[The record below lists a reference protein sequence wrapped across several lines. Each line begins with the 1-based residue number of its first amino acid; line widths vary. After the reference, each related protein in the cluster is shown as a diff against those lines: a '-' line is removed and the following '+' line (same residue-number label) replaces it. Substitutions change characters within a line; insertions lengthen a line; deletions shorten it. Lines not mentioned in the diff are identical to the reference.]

1 MKTYTNKNVIFT
13 PKLNH
18 VLTLNIEIMASRRQ
32 LKKQIS
38 YIAGDLFLASLVEG
52 VNRATV
58 VDAIHNILGLIP
70 RISHT
75 QPGNVK
81 GYYKKLRED
90 LNKEIQVVADEL
102 NKSAQ

>member
-1 MKTYTNKNVIFT
+1 
-13 PKLNH
+13 
-18 VLTLNIEIMASRRQ
+18 MASRRR

-52 VNRATV
+52 VNREIIINAT
-58 VDAIHNILGLIP
+58 HNVLNLIP

-81 GYYKKLRED
+81 GYYKNLHEA
-90 LNKEIQVVADEL
+90 LNKEIQAVADEL
-102 NKSAQ
+102 ARTSK

>member
-1 MKTYTNKNVIFT
+1 MKSL
-13 PKLNH
+13 KLIIKR
-18 VLTLNIEIMASRRQ
+18 VKAKRK

-52 VNRATV
+52 VNREAV
-58 VDAIHNILGLIP
+58 VGAIHNIIGLIP

-102 NKSAQ
+102 NK

>member
-1 MKTYTNKNVIFT
+1 
-13 PKLNH
+13 
-18 VLTLNIEIMASRRQ
+18 MASRRK
-32 LKKQIS
+32 LKKQSS

-52 VNRATV
+52 INREVIIEATHEV
-58 VDAIHNILGLIP
+58 IGLIP

-90 LNKEIQVVADEL
+90 LDKAIAKVSAEL
-102 NKSAQ
+102 EKLG

>member
-1 MKTYTNKNVIFT
+1 
-13 PKLNH
+13 
-18 VLTLNIEIMASRRQ
+18 MASRRQ

-38 YIAGDLFLASLVEG
+38 YIASDLFLASLVEG
-52 VNRATV
+52 VNREAIIEATHEV
-58 VDAIHNILGLIP
+58 IELIP

-102 NKSAQ
+102 NK

>member
-1 MKTYTNKNVIFT
+1 
-13 PKLNH
+13 
-18 VLTLNIEIMASRRQ
+18 MASRRK

-52 VNRATV
+52 VNREAIVEAT
-58 VDAIHNILGLIP
+58 HNVINLIP

-81 GYYKKLRED
+81 GYYKNLREA
-90 LNKEIQVVADEL
+90 LNKEIQIVSNEL
-102 NKSAQ
+102 NK

>member
-1 MKTYTNKNVIFT
+1 M
-13 PKLNH
+13 P
-18 VLTLNIEIMASRRQ
+18 SRRR

-52 VNRATV
+52 VNREIIINAT
-58 VDAIHNILGLIP
+58 HNVLNLIP

-81 GYYKKLRED
+81 GYYKNLHEA
-90 LNKEIQVVADEL
+90 LNKEIQAVADEL
-102 NKSAQ
+102 ARTEK

>member
-1 MKTYTNKNVIFT
+1 
-13 PKLNH
+13 
-18 VLTLNIEIMASRRQ
+18 MASRRK

-38 YIAGDLFLASLVEG
+38 YIASELFLASLVEG
-52 VNRATV
+52 VDRQAV
-58 VDAIHNILGLIP
+58 VEAIHNVLELIP

-90 LNKEIQVVADEL
+90 LNKEIQVVSDAL
-102 NKSAQ
+102 NAAQ

>member
-1 MKTYTNKNVIFT
+1 
-13 PKLNH
+13 
-18 VLTLNIEIMASRRQ
+18 MASRRD
-32 LKKQIS
+32 LKKKIS

-52 VNRATV
+52 VNR
-58 VDAIHNILGLIP
+58 DAIIEATHNVLALIP

-81 GYYKKLRED
+81 GYYKKLHED

-102 NKSAQ
+102 NK

>member
-1 MKTYTNKNVIFT
+1 
-13 PKLNH
+13 
-18 VLTLNIEIMASRRQ
+18 MASRRK

-38 YIAGDLFLASLVEG
+38 YIAGDLFLVSLLEG
-52 VNRATV
+52 VNREAVVEAT
-58 VDAIHNILGLIP
+58 HNVINLIP

-90 LNKEIQVVADEL
+90 LNKEIQIVSDEL
-102 NKSAQ
+102 AKTSK

>member
-1 MKTYTNKNVIFT
+1 
-13 PKLNH
+13 
-18 VLTLNIEIMASRRQ
+18 MASRRK

-52 VNRATV
+52 VNREVVVEATHEV
-58 VDAIHNILGLIP
+58 IELIP

-90 LNKEIQVVADEL
+90 FDKAIAKVADEL
-102 NKSAQ
+102 EKIG

>member
-1 MKTYTNKNVIFT
+1 
-13 PKLNH
+13 
-18 VLTLNIEIMASRRQ
+18 MASRRK

-52 VNRATV
+52 VNREAIVEAT
-58 VDAIHNILGLIP
+58 HNVLNLIQ

-81 GYYKKLRED
+81 GYYKNLREA
-90 LNKEIQVVADEL
+90 LNKEIQIVSEEL
-102 NKSAQ
+102 NK

>member
-1 MKTYTNKNVIFT
+1 
-13 PKLNH
+13 
-18 VLTLNIEIMASRRQ
+18 MASRRK

-52 VNRATV
+52 INREVIIEATHEV
-58 VDAIHNILGLIP
+58 IGLIP

-90 LNKEIQVVADEL
+90 LDKSIAKVSAEL
-102 NKSAQ
+102 EKLG

>member
-1 MKTYTNKNVIFT
+1 
-13 PKLNH
+13 
-18 VLTLNIEIMASRRQ
+18 MASRRK

-52 VNRATV
+52 VNREAV
-58 VDAIHNILGLIP
+58 VGAIHNILGLIP

-81 GYYKKLRED
+81 GYYKNLNEA
-90 LNKEIQVVADEL
+90 LNKEIQIVANEL
-102 NKSAQ
+102 AKTEK

>member
-1 MKTYTNKNVIFT
+1 
-13 PKLNH
+13 
-18 VLTLNIEIMASRRQ
+18 MASRRR

-38 YIAGDLFLASLVEG
+38 YIAGDLFLASLIEG
-52 VNRATV
+52 VNREAVLEAT
-58 VDAIHNILGLIP
+58 HNVLELIP

-90 LNKEIQVVADEL
+90 LNKEIQLVAEEI
-102 NKSAQ
+102 NKIAQ

>member
-1 MKTYTNKNVIFT
+1 
-13 PKLNH
+13 
-18 VLTLNIEIMASRRQ
+18 MASRRD

-38 YIAGDLFLASLVEG
+38 YIAGDLFLASLIEG
-52 VNRATV
+52 INRETVLEAT
-58 VDAIHNILGLIP
+58 HNVLELIP

-90 LNKEIQVVADEL
+90 LNKEIQLVAEEI
-102 NKSAQ
+102 NKIDQ